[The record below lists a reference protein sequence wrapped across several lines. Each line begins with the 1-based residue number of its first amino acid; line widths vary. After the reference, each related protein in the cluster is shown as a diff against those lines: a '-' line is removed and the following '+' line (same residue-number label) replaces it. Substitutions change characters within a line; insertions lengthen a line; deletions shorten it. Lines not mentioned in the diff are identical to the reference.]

1 MKWIRRLAL
10 TALVAAIGLVWFARP
25 SFARY
30 GNPCKSNKDCDSLHV
45 CRIWSDGSKTCED
58 PPPVPGNDPPPGSV
72 IPTPRAC
79 HSTKECDSGMKCLTT
94 GSQDPTTGGCV
105 GGAVGTPGVCSPPWC
120 LP

>member
-1 MKWIRRLAL
+1 MKWIRRVVLI
-10 TALVAAIGLVWFARP
+10 ALVAVIGLAWFARP
-25 SFARY
+25 ASAFRS
-30 GNPCKSNKDCDSLHV
+30 GNVCKSDKDCDSGLV
-45 CRIWSDGSKTCED
+45 CFIWSNGSKSCES
-58 PPPVPGNDPPPGSV
+58 PPQGPGNDPPPADV
-72 IPTPRAC
+72 PTPRAC